1 MSSNNLIKR
10 NKKSLFGGNNK
21 PGMDLRPAQRLNIPV
36 GCGFDLIN
44 AEIVKGARGEYIIN
58 GGLAQTTSVSGP
70 GNVFKSTLTQYL
82 SLAAMNA
89 IMSTSDSFKHTLDT
103 ENNISLQGLSRFLK
117 RFDYLP
123 DDMILGDDPRWTI
136 TNKATVLAGE
146 WIDRYRKDC
155 LDKLNNKDMQIEFNA
170 FIDYRTNKT
179 LTLPV
184 PTFYDI
190 DSLSEL
196 EGESSIDLVEDKGI
210 DNSNEVFMKQG
221 AVKTKVLQIVS
232 NIALKTNTYMTMTAQ
247 VGKTIDMATGA
258 DKYAP
263 PPRTNTYIN
272 QNTKVKGVSEKF
284 FFLPLTALI
293 VKKSSVLMNQTTK
306 MPEYPIN
313 SDTETTTDLHVVDVV
328 PYRNKSGASGGL
340 IQVVISQRDGVLPGL
355 TDFHNCKENGR
366 FGIEG
371 NNLSYSMAIYP
382 DVKLSRTT
390 VRSKIDNDPLLRRAM
405 QITHDLLQAKYLKY
419 VIENDLYCEPAVLYK
434 DLIDLGYD
442 WKDLLNSRNWWAP
455 DNYDKDL
462 PPYLSIIDLLYARK
476 GIVPYWYD
484 KSKIKKVEVEIKEA
498 A

>member
-1 MSSNNLIKR
+1 MSNGNLLKR
-10 NKKSLFGGNNK
+10 NKKSLFGGVNK

-44 AEIVKGARGEYIIN
+44 AEIIKGTKGEYIIN

-123 DDMILGDDPRWTI
+123 DDMLLGDDPRWTV

-155 LDKLNNKDMQIEFNA
+155 LAKAEDKNMQVEFNA
-170 FIDYRTNKT
+170 FIDYRTNKS
-179 LTLPV
+179 LMLPV

-232 NIALKTNTYMTMTAQ
+232 NISLKTNTYLTMTAQ
-247 VGKTIDMATGA
+247 VGKSIDMATGA

-293 VKKSSVLMNQTTK
+293 VKKSSILMNQGTK
-306 MPEYPIN
+306 LPEYPIN
-313 SDTETTTDLHVVDVV
+313 SDTETTTDLHVVDVI

-405 QITHDLLQAKYLKY
+405 QVTHDLLQAKYLKY
-419 VIENDLYCEPAVLYK
+419 VIENDLYCEPSVLYK
-434 DLIDLGYD
+434 DLVDLGYD
-442 WKDLLNSRNWWAP
+442 WNLLLDSRNWWSP
-455 DNYDKDL
+455 DNYDKEI

-476 GIVPYWYD
+476 GKVPYWYD
-484 KSKIKKVEVEIKEA
+484 KSKIKKIEVKEVA
-498 A
+498 

>member
-10 NKKSLFGGNNK
+10 NKKSLFGGANK

-44 AEIVKGARGEYIIN
+44 AEIIKGNKGEYIIN

-82 SLAAMNA
+82 SLAAMNV

-117 RFDYLP
+117 PFDYLP
-123 DDMILGDDPRWTI
+123 DDMLLGEDPRWTV

-155 LDKLNNKDMQIEFNA
+155 LDKLADKNMQVEFSA
-170 FIDYRTNKT
+170 FIDYRTNKS
-179 LTLPV
+179 LVLPV

-196 EGESSIDLVEDKGI
+196 EGESSIDLVEDKGV

-263 PPRTNTYIN
+263 PPRSNTYIN

-293 VKKSSVLMNQTTK
+293 VKKSSILMNQTTK
-306 MPEYPIN
+306 LPEYPI
-313 SDTETTTDLHVVDVV
+313 SSETETTTDLHVLDVI

-340 IQVVISQRDGVLPGL
+340 IQVVVSQRDGVLPGL
-355 TDFHNCKENGR
+355 TDFYNCKENGR

-371 NNLSYSMAIYP
+371 NNLSYSLSLCP
-382 DVKLSRTT
+382 DIKLSRTT
-390 VRSKIDNDPLLRRAM
+390 VRNKLDSDPKLKRAA

-419 VIENDLYCEPAVLYK
+419 VIENDLWCDAATLYK
-434 DLIDLGYD
+434 DLADLGYD
-442 WKDLLNSRNWWAP
+442 WNILLETRNWWAP
-455 DNYDKDL
+455 DNYDKEL
-462 PPYLSIIDLLYARK
+462 PPYLSIIDILYMRK
-476 GIVPYWYD
+476 GKIPYWYD
-484 KSKIKKVEVEIKEA
+484 KSKIKKVEA
-498 A
+498 AA